1 MIRFCFLL
9 SVLSLASSA
18 CASLRS
24 VGGTETTDIKSAV
37 KGVHDDNDEEANHRS
52 LGVLL
57 SQRVPCAGRS
67 GPINWFKVQFEALP
81 QGGFNTNRCTNWK
94 KKLLAKDINQLLLSY
109 GIGNNG
115 GGDDASFLAEVCQN
129 PQRRRLLWEADNDEE
144 EGARRLRPRYKASLV
159 YPGGGKCRFC
169 PEDSDDA
176 RRDLSEDGYSED
188 TILDNVD
195 DEHHRE
201 LNDGNGDPFWFKN
214 TYAPELQN
222 ALRNGFTN
230 DVAPNHVA
238 CLGRGPRVN
247 VKVTQVRE
255 KPSIC

>member
-9 SVLSLASSA
+9 SVLSLASASDTH
-18 CASLRS
+18 SLRS
-24 VGGTETTDIKSAV
+24 GRTETITESAV
-37 KGVHDDNDEEANHRS
+37 EDAQDNEDQHRS
-52 LGVLL
+52 LGVLG
-57 SQRVPCAGRS
+57 QRVPCAGRS

-81 QGGFNTNRCTNWK
+81 QGGFNTNKCTTWK

-109 GIGNNG
+109 GIGKDG
-115 GGDDASFLAEVCQN
+115 GGDDASFLAEVCKT
-129 PQRRRLLWEADNDEE
+129 PQRRRLLWEADNDDE
-144 EGARRLRPRYKASLV
+144 EGVRQLKSRDKGVSLV
-159 YPGGGKCRFC
+159 YPGGGKCRYC

-176 RRDLSEDGYSED
+176 RRDLRKNGSEDAL
-188 TILDNVD
+188 LD
-195 DEHHRE
+195 EHRE
-201 LNDGNGDPFWFKN
+201 LNDGNGDPYWFKN

-230 DVAPNHVA
+230 DVAPDHIA

-247 VKVTQVRE
+247 VKVTQVRK